1 MEHFSWVL
9 QNMLAIVSVL
19 LDCSHTSNLE
29 PLEMQKIA
37 IIASHKTDLFSEVVI
52 ANVYIW

>member
-1 MEHFSWVL
+1 
-9 QNMLAIVSVL
+9 MLAIVSVL

-52 ANVYIW
+52 ANVYIWL